1 MKITECLLK
10 LNATTN
16 TPILVKTIIIIVTT
30 IFNLVKTMILIV
42 KALFNLLVYN
52 GLTVA
57 LLPLFWAPINLRLRY
72 ESRGGVVDKESV
84 SPILL

>member
-1 MKITECLLK
+1 
-10 LNATTN
+10 
-16 TPILVKTIIIIVTT
+16 
-30 IFNLVKTMILIV
+30 MILIV